1 MAGRPRVF
9 DEQAVIDRAIDVFW
23 EKGYEAASADE
34 LLAAMNMGKGSFYLA
49 FKGGK
54 KELYEQSLEQ
64 FNRMAMKKFET
75 DLATSNDKILFI
87 RNFFLSLATSS
98 KKRQMKG
105 CYLGNALVEMAG
117 RDTALQK
124 KAAHL
129 LGVLEDHFRD
139 VIRQAQQEGKL
150 KTKEK
155 PETLARHLINLW
167 NGINITRRMHPSDP
181 GLEAMIRLN
190 LSVLH

>member
-23 EKGYEAASADE
+23 AKGYEAASADE

-54 KELYEQSLEQ
+54 KELYERSLEQ
-64 FNRMAMKKFET
+64 FNRMAMKKFEA
-75 DLATSNDKILFI
+75 DLAKSNDKILFI
-87 RNFFLSLATSS
+87 RHFFLSLATSS
-98 KKRQMKG
+98 KNRQMKG

-117 RDTALQK
+117 QDTALQK

-139 VIRQAQQEGKL
+139 IIRQAQQEGKL

-181 GLEAMIRLN
+181 GLEAMIRLS

>member
-23 EKGYEAASADE
+23 MKGYEAASADE

-49 FKGGK
+49 FRGGK
-54 KELYEQSLEQ
+54 KELYERSLEQ
-64 FNRMAMKKFET
+64 FNRVAMKKFEA
-75 DLATSNDKILFI
+75 DLAKSNDKILFI

-98 KKRQMKG
+98 KNRQMKG

-117 RDTALQK
+117 QDAPLQK

-129 LGVLEDHFRD
+129 LGVLEDHFLD
-139 VIRQAQQEGKL
+139 IIRQAQQEGKL

-181 GLEAMIRLN
+181 GLEAMIQLN